1 MSKQDLDLKRRPQL
15 LQALVVLSVI
25 LALGV
30 TVYIRSSAAR
40 PSPAV
45 APTETPG
52 LSSADSE
59 STERE
64 SIPTSCQELLADPPP
79 SPPDHEPITFTNA
92 TVLTM
97 NPEENR
103 AGSVSI
109 EDGKIVGTAKEAG
122 SGIDLEGAT
131 VMPGFIDSHSH
142 WIGDRN
148 FVGLS
153 AKQSIRRALSRGW
166 TSISELF
173 VSFERLGELCK
184 LESNGN
190 LRVKVGA
197 FLPLN
202 YQEQR
207 FGNWYDD
214 YEPGE
219 EFGPHVWV
227 QGLKF
232 FADGAPDGLGNQ
244 TDPPSPSVQG
254 KKFWKLRGLRA
265 AFRRANDAGWQITIH
280 ATGDGGLDLAL
291 DAYSAL
297 GRKDIVAARDR
308 VEHLSTVRRDQIKRL
323 RKLGLIG
330 SIQLSWFHAGA
341 AKDLIRWVGRDRV
354 QLTGRWR
361 DLIDAGIPITGSTD
375 RPWAIAGR
383 PGPSIAALA
392 EAVTRIS
399 PKGKAPPR
407 WMRSQRMTV
416 RQALR
421 SLTRDAAFAQ
431 GREESLGSI
440 ETGKVADLVILSADP
455 TQVARKALWDIT
467 VVATMVDGTVE
478 YCAKSVPADL
488 QKVCP

>member
-1 MSKQDLDLKRRPQL
+1 MTLRPTPKL
-15 LQALVVLSVI
+15 AGAVGVLSLVV
-25 LALGV
+25 ALGF
-30 TVYIRSSAAR
+30 VYVRSPDSRATRPAATPTPT
-40 PSPAV
+40 PSSTDV
-45 APTETPG
+45 G
-52 LSSADSE
+52 

-64 SIPTSCQELLADPPP
+64 SIPVPCRELLAGPPP
-79 SPPDHEPITFTNA
+79 SLRDHKPMVFTDA

-97 NPEENR
+97 DAEGNR

-109 EDGKIVGTAKEAG
+109 KDGKIVSTSKEAG
-122 SGIDLEGAT
+122 QAIDLEGAT

-142 WIGDRN
+142 RIGDKDL
-148 FVGLS
+148 VGLT
-153 AKQSIRRALSRGW
+153 AQQAIYKALSWGW

-173 VSFERLGELCK
+173 VSFERLGELCE
-184 LESNGN
+184 LELSGD

-202 YQEQR
+202 YERQR

-219 EFGPHVWV
+219 EFGTHVWV

-232 FADGAPDGLGNQ
+232 FADRAQDGLGYQ

-254 KKFWKLRGLRA
+254 KLFWKPRGLGA
-265 AFRRANDAGWQITIH
+265 AFRRASEAGWQIAIH

-291 DAYSAL
+291 DAFSTL
-297 GRKDIVAARDR
+297 GRKDIIEARHR
-308 VEHLSTVRRDQIKRL
+308 VEHLTIVRGDQIKRL
-323 RKLGLIG
+323 RRLGLIG

-354 QLTGRWR
+354 GLTGRWR

-375 RPWAIAGR
+375 SPWAIVGR
-383 PGPSIAALA
+383 SGPSIPAIA

-399 PKGKAPPR
+399 PRGKAPPR
-407 WMRSQRMTV
+407 WMRSQRLTV
-416 RQALR
+416 EEALR
-421 SLTRDAAFAQ
+421 SLTIDAAFAQ
-431 GREESLGSI
+431 GKEESLGSI
-440 ETGKVADLVILSADP
+440 EAGKVADLVILSADP
-455 TQVARKALWDIT
+455 TQVAPEALWDIT
-467 VVATMVDGTVE
+467 VVATIVDGRVE
-478 YCAKSVPADL
+478 YCANSVPADL

>member
-1 MSKQDLDLKRRPQL
+1 MNAQNLESKRWPQL
-15 LQALVVLSVI
+15 VGAVGVLSLI

-30 TVYIRSSAAR
+30 TPMAT
-40 PSPAV
+40 
-45 APTETPG
+45 PTETPG
-52 LSSADSE
+52 PSSTDAA

-64 SIPTSCQELLADPPP
+64 SIPISCRRLLAGPPP
-79 SPPDHEPITFTNA
+79 SPPDQDPIVFTNA

-97 NPEENR
+97 DPEGNR

-109 EDGKIVGTAKEAG
+109 EDGRIVSTSQQAG
-122 SGIDLEGAT
+122 LAIDLEGAT

-142 WIGDRN
+142 WIGDRYI
-148 FVGLS
+148 VGLT
-153 AKQSIRRALSRGW
+153 ARQSVDRALSWGW

-173 VSFERLGELCK
+173 VSSGRLGELCK
-184 LESNGN
+184 LELNGD

-197 FLPLN
+197 FLPMN
-202 YQEQR
+202 YQHQR

-214 YEPGE
+214 YEPGQ

-254 KKFWKLRGLRA
+254 ELFWKPRELRR
-265 AFRRANDAGWQITIH
+265 AFRRANDAGWQIAIH

-291 DAYSAL
+291 DAFSTV
-297 GRKDIVAARDR
+297 GRKDIVEARHR
-308 VEHLSTVRRDQIKRL
+308 VEHLSTVRADQIKRL

-341 AKDLIRWVGRDRV
+341 AKRLIRWVGRDRV
-354 QLTGRWR
+354 ELTGRWR

-375 RPWAIAGR
+375 SPWAIVGR
-383 PGPSIAALA
+383 SGPSIPAIA

-399 PKGKAPPR
+399 PNGKAPPR
-407 WMRSQRMTV
+407 WMRSQRLTV
-416 RQALR
+416 EEALR
-421 SLTRDAAFAQ
+421 ALTIDAAFAQ

-440 ETGKVADLVILSADP
+440 EAGKVADLVILSADP
-455 TQVARKALWDIT
+455 TQVAPEALWDIT
-467 VVATMVDGTVE
+467 VVATIVDGTVE

-488 QKVCP
+488 QRVCP